1 MKSVIYTKH
10 ALAIAITS
18 ALSTSMAYAQG
29 QQNTPEE
36 QQIEVIEV
44 TTQFQRNLTS
54 ALNEK
59 RSSSSII
66 DGISA
71 DDITTLP
78 ALDLG
83 EALQAVPGV
92 QLDREGERRES
103 SISLRGL
110 PGGLVKTTANGQ
122 TVANPT
128 RSNNIFGAPS
138 PFGAYD
144 AAVFDGIKVIKTTTA
159 KDQEGAI
166 AGVVDLGLPNAFGR
180 KSGSG
185 SIAVGIRREE
195 LAGENDKELKANGTY
210 HLIEDVLAITGK
222 LAYSDQNF
230 RRDTIRTNRY
240 DNLGSNRYRRNVWL
254 EEAGA
259 TGGHDT
265 GQDTY
270 AEWTAQNGI
279 ADGETVY
286 VPSELRQGSE
296 INGGSR
302 YSFSGNLGYRPT
314 SNLSLGATVLLTE
327 NKMDDNRYEQTEL
340 RMRNYSEV
348 SLTPV
353 SAPIDT
359 GLTNANGRIWSVPDV
374 QFHDTRY
381 FYDNRQYNFLRAS
394 EAFIFDAEWNGDTVS
409 IDGAITISGAENEWD
424 EILISPRAERAVRA
438 DGTRGTDVYGQWNHG
453 SGDVGNYQVDVF
465 GFDEAIDFD
474 GTTSPDNQWIW
485 GFRPSVTSSGAIP
498 EAGNSRGVLLL
509 TGTYENLKTDHN
521 AFEVNFEKV
530 FDNSSVILEA
540 GFRWSEDKTNSNRQ
554 RVSGAGIDLRGGD
567 IWTNAGKIASEAN
580 DDFFGGQA
588 PGFADINDG
597 WYSFDFDTINSAMLA
612 TLPAAGSLPSG
623 SGETDLRLPNGYVAR
638 AGQLNSGLVYETDL
652 ETTAAYIQA
661 SFDGELGK
669 ITYRG
674 NMGFRYVSDKQ
685 TSEAPFY
692 RLNSDG
698 LQEIHSFDTGSN
710 EYSYILPSF
719 NIAFEL
725 TEDLVLRAAHSE
737 SISRPN
743 LRQASPQTRVNFGD
757 GSVVGVTLPGTNLVP
772 FTADNYD
779 LSLEWYNR
787 EGSSIALAY
796 FKKEID
802 GFYRQGD
809 NFGCNLPTSN
819 IDFGNLSLVDGVCI
833 SDGNDEFGGDTIAEN
848 AEINIVQWFN
858 SSEQI
863 TLEGIELAMQ
873 QNLNFLPFPWNG
885 LGGAFNYTHV
895 SQSAEE
901 PASGLDP
908 VFIPGVSEDSYN
920 LIAFYEQENWGI
932 RFTYNYRDDYQ
943 VQTTNT
949 LFGTGVRTVKAVGR
963 FDMSAYYDISEK
975 VTVSLKGY
983 NLNESVY
990 EEFQDVEALPRRQ
1003 DFEGRTWVLTAAMK
1017 F

>member
-1 MKSVIYTKH
+1 MYKKH
-10 ALAIAITS
+10 ALAIAVTS
-18 ALSTSMAYAQG
+18 ALIIGGASAQE
-29 QQNTPEE
+29 QKSSVEE
-36 QQIEVIEV
+36 QPIEVIEV
-44 TTQFQRNLTS
+44 KAQFQRNLAS
-54 ALNEK
+54 SLNEK
-59 RSSSSII
+59 RMSSTII

-71 DDITTLP
+71 DDVATLP

-144 AAVFDGIKVIKTTTA
+144 AAVFDGIKVIKSSTA

-185 SIAVGIRREE
+185 SVALGVRREE
-195 LAGENDKELKANGTY
+195 LAGENDKEIKASGTY
-210 HLIEDVLAITGK
+210 HFIENVLAVTGK

-240 DNLGSNRYRRNVWL
+240 DDLGSNRYRKNVWL
-254 EEAGA
+254 EDGGV

-265 GQDTY
+265 GHDTY
-270 AEWTAQNGI
+270 ADWAAANGI
-279 ADGETVY
+279 DEGETVY

-296 INGGSR
+296 INSGSR
-302 YSFSGNLGYRPT
+302 YSFSGNIGYRPN
-314 SNLSLGATVLLTE
+314 SDLSLGATVLLTE

-353 SAPIDT
+353 SSPIDT
-359 GLTNANGRIWSVPDV
+359 GLTNANGKIWSVPDV
-374 QFHDTRY
+374 QFHDSRY

-394 EAFIFDAEWNGDTVS
+394 DAVIFDAEWTRDSVK
-409 IDGAITISGAENEWD
+409 IDAAITFSGAENEWD
-424 EILISPRAERAVRA
+424 EILISPRAERARRE
-438 DGTRGTDVYGQWNHG
+438 DGTRGSDVYGQWNHG
-453 SGDVGNYQVDVF
+453 SGDVANYQVDVF

-474 GTTSPDNQWIW
+474 GATNPENQWVWGYRPTVTTS
-485 GFRPSVTSSGAIP
+485 GAVP
-498 EAGNSRGVLLL
+498 EAGSSKGVLLL
-509 TGTYENLKTDHN
+509 TGTNELLETEHN
-521 AFEVNFEKV
+521 SFEINVEKV
-530 FDNSSVILEA
+530 FDNSSVILDA
-540 GFRWSEDKTNSNRQ
+540 GFRWSEDTADANRQ

-567 IWTNAGKIASEAN
+567 IWTNAGKIASAAN
-580 DDFFGGQA
+580 GDFFGGEA

-597 WYSFDFDTINSAMLA
+597 WYSFDFNTINNAMLA
-612 TLPAAGSLPSG
+612 TLPAPGTLPSG
-623 SGETDLRLPNGYVAR
+623 SGETDVRLPNGYVAR
-638 AGQLNSGLVYETDL
+638 GGQLNSGLVYKTDL

-661 SFDGELGK
+661 TFDGELGD
-669 ITYRG
+669 IVYRG
-674 NMGFRYVSDKQ
+674 NFGVRYVSDKQ

-692 RLNSDG
+692 RLNSTTE
-698 LQEIHSFDTGSN
+698 LQEVHSLDTGLN

-725 TEDLVLRAAHSE
+725 TEDIVLRAAHSE

-757 GSVVGVTLPGTNLVP
+757 GSVIGVTLPGTNLVP

-796 FKKEID
+796 FNKEID
-802 GFYRQGD
+802 GFYRQGN
-809 NFGCNLPTSN
+809 NFGCSMPTSN

-833 SDGNDEFGGDTIAEN
+833 SDGNDEFEGDTIAEN

-873 QNLNFLPFPWNG
+873 QNLDFLPYPWNG
-885 LGGAFNYTHV
+885 FGGAFNYTHV
-895 SQSAEE
+895 SQRAEQPSA
-901 PASGLDP
+901 GLDP

-920 LIAFYEQENWGI
+920 LIAFYEQDDWGI

-963 FDMSAYYDISEK
+963 FDMSAYYDVTDAI
-975 VTVSLKGY
+975 TVSLKGY

-990 EEFQDVEALPRRQ
+990 EEFQDVESLPRRQ
-1003 DFEGRTWVLTAAMK
+1003 DFEGRTWVLTAGMK